1 MVEKIIPSL
10 GMYPHNTTLMG
21 VLKGVANY
29 FDYDISCKGLIRDT
43 TLNTKRA
50 RMLPASIGRI
60 IVEATV
66 P

>member
-1 MVEKIIPSL
+1 
-10 GMYPHNTTLMG
+10 MYPYNTTLIG

-29 FDYDISCKGLIRDT
+29 FDYDIGCKGLIRDT

-66 P
+66 PGYLFVQER